1 MNDLDIAKTQFH
13 KKGLTLTIV
22 KKGNVLFETASHGI
36 SGFLYAIKQFGSGLQ
51 GASVADRV
59 VGKAN
64 ALLCVYAGISEV
76 YAEILSKKANA
87 VFKENRIPCEW
98 KELAN
103 NILNSN
109 RSSICPFEK
118 AVADISNPER
128 AYAEFKALLKSFNSQ
143 N

>member
-1 MNDLDIAKTQFH
+1 MH
-13 KKGLTLTIV
+13 
-22 KKGNVLFETASHGI
+22 
-36 SGFLYAIKQFGSGLQ
+36 AINQLGSGLKD
-51 GASVADRV
+51 ASVADRV

-64 ALLCVYAGISEV
+64 ALLFVYAGISEV

-87 VFKENRIPCEW
+87 VFRENRIQCEW

-109 RSSICPFEK
+109 RSSICPFEN
-118 AVADISNPER
+118 AVADVSDPDM
-128 AYAEFKALLKSFNSQ
+128 AYTELKALLKSFNTQ

>member
-1 MNDLDIAKTQFH
+1 MKDLDVAKAQLH
-13 KKGLTLTIV
+13 KKRLTLTIV
-22 KKGNVLFETASHGI
+22 KKGNILFETASHGI
-36 SGFLYAIKQFGSGLQ
+36 SGFLHAIKQLGSGLQ

-64 ALLCVYAGISEV
+64 ALLFVYAGISEV

-87 VFKENRIPCEW
+87 VFRENRIPFEW
-98 KELAN
+98 KELAI

-118 AVADISNPER
+118 AVADVSDPKR
-128 AYAEFKALLKSFNSQ
+128 AYAELKALLKSFNT
-143 N
+143 